1 MVFLLANERIAVDF
15 HTELLKE
22 YPKQIP
28 DSVKLDTEGK
38 LWVTANGAG
47 AVVRFDPEY
56 V

>member
-1 MVFLLANERIAVDF
+1 MLFLLANERIAVDF